1 MVSEKPGSRVFDL
14 RVFLCARCGSILDA
28 VCRDTKR
35 ATSIPNHLA
44 CFRSVRLFVVL
55 LRASS
60 DWETQDASYY
70 DGVMVG
76 GNTSGGFFSRLGR
89 RLACAAEF
97 GDAHSLAAA
106 TGTQDSFLGKAFLGN
121 TFSGLTQLGLLAAGG
136 PSSATATDVGIA
148 MLSGTHQ
155 GLPGGGNIGKGEKPC
170 DCFFLKEFLQSYPHL
185 QLPPPTQ

>member
-1 MVSEKPGSRVFDL
+1 
-14 RVFLCARCGSILDA
+14 
-28 VCRDTKR
+28 
-35 ATSIPNHLA
+35 
-44 CFRSVRLFVVL
+44 
-55 LRASS
+55 
-60 DWETQDASYY
+60 
-70 DGVMVG
+70 MVG